1 MTPTYRH
8 RTLGCTTTKPPCRPL
23 PGRNWVATG
32 ATRLRSRPLRNW
44 PHPPR
49 PPTTD
54 RDLGELDWLVCSLSI
69 ISIITK
75 TVYTG
80 NPLTS
85 PDLSWSGLQTS
96 LRVYVANDK
105 WYNIQR
111 KCSTKILRVNR
122 EILYGLL
129 VCVLE
134 ILPTLTWSLSLPPY
148 LWVFHIAVQQ
158 MTSRQVRRRDWRTS
172 GRSRLRSSR

>member
-23 PGRNWVATG
+23 PGRNWVTTC

-69 ISIITK
+69 ISIIT

-85 PDLSWSGLQTS
+85 PDLNWSGLQTS
-96 LRVYVANDK
+96 LSVYVANDK
-105 WYNIQR
+105 WY
-111 KCSTKILRVNR
+111 RVNVLLKFW
-122 EILYGLL
+122 ELTEKSFSLCPWNFADFNLIPCPCLLLCECFIL
-129 VCVLE
+129 VFNR
-134 ILPTLTWSLSLPPY
+134 WPP
-148 LWVFHIAVQQ
+148 VK
-158 MTSRQVRRRDWRTS
+158 
-172 GRSRLRSSR
+172 